1 MVIRPEFDTSERN
14 MEPIRP
20 NDPNRMDELT
30 QNDRGDVQK
39 AYRVEELTT
48 SGWELL
54 NEKAQQLPKDQ
65 AKIWLEWGLNEGI
78 SPQSL
83 RAIPEKP
90 VRENH
95 FVHNCTNCAYD
106 SFCFCSRYG
115 RLLSCF
121 SNCSWSDIW
130 RSYLAS

>member
-14 MEPIRP
+14 MKPIRP

-54 NEKAQQLPKDQ
+54 NEKAQQLPREQ
-65 AKIWLEWGLNEGI
+65 AKIWLDWGLNEGI

-90 VRENH
+90 VRERAAELLEKPKRQVDVTGDN
-95 FVHNCTNCAYD
+95 VTINVSKGTNVTI
-106 SFCFCSRYG
+106 
-115 RLLSCF
+115 
-121 SNCSWSDIW
+121 NET
-130 RSYLAS
+130 

>member
-1 MVIRPEFDTSERN
+1 MAIRPEFDRTPRN

-20 NDPNRMDELT
+20 NDPNRVEELT
-30 QNDRGDVQK
+30 QYDSRDVQK

-54 NEKAQQLPKDQ
+54 NEKAQQLPRDQ
-65 AKIWLEWGLNEGI
+65 AKMWLDWGLNEGI

-83 RAIPEKP
+83 RAIPERP

-95 FVHNCTNCAYD
+95 PALLKKPERQVDVTGDNVTINVSKGTNVTI
-106 SFCFCSRYG
+106 
-115 RLLSCF
+115 
-121 SNCSWSDIW
+121 NET
-130 RSYLAS
+130 

>member
-1 MVIRPEFDTSERN
+1 MVIRPDFDKTPRDTK
-14 MEPIRP
+14 PFYA
-20 NDPNRMDELT
+20 DDTKRMNELT
-30 QNDRGDVQK
+30 TPDRGDVQK

-90 VRENH
+90 VRERAAELLEKPKRQVDVTGDN
-95 FVHNCTNCAYD
+95 VTINVSKGTNVTI
-106 SFCFCSRYG
+106 
-115 RLLSCF
+115 
-121 SNCSWSDIW
+121 NET
-130 RSYLAS
+130 

>member
-1 MVIRPEFDTSERN
+1 MVIRPDFDKTPRDTK
-14 MEPIRP
+14 PFYA
-20 NDPNRMDELT
+20 DDTKRMNELT
-30 QNDRGDVQK
+30 NPDRGDVQK

-90 VRENH
+90 VRERAAELLEKPKRQVDVTGDN
-95 FVHNCTNCAYD
+95 VTINVSKGTNVTI
-106 SFCFCSRYG
+106 
-115 RLLSCF
+115 
-121 SNCSWSDIW
+121 NET
-130 RSYLAS
+130 

>member
-65 AKIWLEWGLNEGI
+65 AKIWLE
-78 SPQSL
+78 
-83 RAIPEKP
+83 
-90 VRENH
+90 
-95 FVHNCTNCAYD
+95 
-106 SFCFCSRYG
+106 
-115 RLLSCF
+115 
-121 SNCSWSDIW
+121 
-130 RSYLAS
+130 

>member
-54 NEKAQQLPKDQ
+54 NEKAQQLPREQ
-65 AKIWLEWGLNEGI
+65 AKIWLDWGLNEGI

-95 FVHNCTNCAYD
+95 PALLKKPERQVDVTGDNVTINVSKGTNVTI
-106 SFCFCSRYG
+106 
-115 RLLSCF
+115 
-121 SNCSWSDIW
+121 NET
-130 RSYLAS
+130 

>member
-1 MVIRPEFDTSERN
+1 MAIRPEFDRTPRN

-20 NDPNRMDELT
+20 NDPNRVEELT
-30 QNDRGDVQK
+30 QYDSRDVQK

-54 NEKAQQLPKDQ
+54 NEKAQQLPRDQ
-65 AKIWLEWGLNEGI
+65 AKMWLDWGLNEGI

-90 VRENH
+90 VRERAAELLEKPKRQVDVAGDN
-95 FVHNCTNCAYD
+95 VTINVSKGTNVTI
-106 SFCFCSRYG
+106 
-115 RLLSCF
+115 
-121 SNCSWSDIW
+121 NET
-130 RSYLAS
+130 

>member
-54 NEKAQQLPKDQ
+54 NEKAQQLPREQ
-65 AKIWLEWGLNEGI
+65 AKIWLDWGLNEGI

-95 FVHNCTNCAYD
+95 PAVLKKPERQVDVTGDNVTINVSKGTNVTI
-106 SFCFCSRYG
+106 
-115 RLLSCF
+115 
-121 SNCSWSDIW
+121 NET
-130 RSYLAS
+130 

>member
-95 FVHNCTNCAYD
+95 PALLKKPERQVDVTGDNVTINVSKGTNVTI
-106 SFCFCSRYG
+106 
-115 RLLSCF
+115 
-121 SNCSWSDIW
+121 NET
-130 RSYLAS
+130 

>member
-1 MVIRPEFDTSERN
+1 MVIRPEFDKTPRDTK
-14 MEPIRP
+14 PFYA
-20 NDPNRMDELT
+20 DDTKRMNELT
-30 QNDRGDVQK
+30 NPDRGDVQK

-95 FVHNCTNCAYD
+95 PALLKKPERQVDVTGDNVTINVSKGTNVTI
-106 SFCFCSRYG
+106 
-115 RLLSCF
+115 
-121 SNCSWSDIW
+121 NET
-130 RSYLAS
+130 

>member
-54 NEKAQQLPKDQ
+54 NEKAQQLPRDQ
-65 AKIWLEWGLNEGI
+65 AKMWLDWGLNEGI

-90 VRENH
+90 VRERAAELLAKPKRQVDVTGDN
-95 FVHNCTNCAYD
+95 VTINVSKGTNVTI
-106 SFCFCSRYG
+106 
-115 RLLSCF
+115 
-121 SNCSWSDIW
+121 NET
-130 RSYLAS
+130 

>member
-1 MVIRPEFDTSERN
+1 MVIRPEFDTSKRN
-14 MEPIRP
+14 MQPIRP
-20 NDPNRMDELT
+20 NDPNRMEELT

-95 FVHNCTNCAYD
+95 PALLKKPERQVDVTGDNVTINVSKGTNVTI
-106 SFCFCSRYG
+106 
-115 RLLSCF
+115 
-121 SNCSWSDIW
+121 NET
-130 RSYLAS
+130 